1 MKMSRPW
8 DNEYQKYN
16 IPAQLQLPA
25 PHESLLELLE
35 QSFRQ
40 YSQAPAFISYDQ
52 TLTYQQ
58 LDELSLRFAGYLQQ
72 LHLPKQT
79 RIAIMLPNVLQYPVV
94 ACAILRSGYIAV
106 NVNPNYTARELKY
119 QLNDAGAE
127 VLIIIEEAIATFQ
140 TIAAETQIKTMIRT
154 SVSDL
159 LSADTLFKYP
169 QLQQNTA
176 EEHVFIENVAHFKS
190 IMDEAHPDSYKRPE
204 LGLHDIALLQ
214 YTGGTTGLSKGTI
227 LTHGNL
233 FINTLQMDAAF
244 SPNLVLSA
252 QGGSSRILCLLPFY
266 HIFAF
271 SFSILYSLYSG
282 QTVVLILN
290 PREIDYVLETWK
302 RYSPQVFPGVNTL
315 FNTLANQP
323 EFQTLDFSGF
333 RLAVSG
339 GMPTLHATADLW
351 RKLTGNIICE
361 VYGLSETG
369 PLATFNPKGQRS
381 FSGKVGIPVPLTDVV
396 IIDEQGREL
405 PYGQAGEVAIR
416 GPQVMQGYWQK
427 SEETAQVMTAN
438 QLFRSGDIGI
448 MDERGYLELIDRKK
462 DMIVVSG
469 FNVYPREIEEVI
481 AQYAKVLEVAAIGI
495 KDEKSGEVPK
505 VFIVRKEDSLTEEE
519 VFTYAKANLTAYK
532 CPKYIEFVS
541 ELPKSNIGKILR
553 RHLKET
559 Q

>member
-1 MKMSRPW
+1 MKINRPW
-8 DNEYQKYN
+8 HNEYQKYN
-16 IPAQLQLPA
+16 ISHQLQLPA
-25 PHESLLELLE
+25 QHESLLEMLE
-35 QSFRQ
+35 QSFQQ
-40 YSQAPAFISYDQ
+40 YRHAAAFIFHDQILSYAE
-52 TLTYQQ
+52 
-58 LDELSLRFAGYLQQ
+58 LDELSLRFASYLQQ
-72 LHLPKQT
+72 LNFPKQT
-79 RIAIMLPNVLQYPVV
+79 RIAIMLPNVLQYPVI

-106 NVNPNYTARELKY
+106 NVNPQYTARELQY
-119 QLNDAGAE
+119 QLNDSGAE
-127 VLIIIEEAIATFQ
+127 VLIMIDAAVATFQ
-140 TIAAETQIKTMIRT
+140 EIEAQTKVKTIIQT
-154 SVSDL
+154 SISDL
-159 LSADTLFKYP
+159 LTEDTLAKYP
-169 QLQQNTA
+169 HLKENKADQP
-176 EEHVFIENVAHFKS
+176 VFTGRTYHFKNIINETS
-190 IMDEAHPDSYKRPE
+190 SLDYQRPE
-204 LGLHDIALLQ
+204 LELKDIALLQ

-252 QGGSSRILCLLPFY
+252 QGGSSRILCILPFY

-290 PREIDYVLETWK
+290 PREINYILETWN
-302 RYSPQVFPGVNTL
+302 RYSPHVFPGVNTI

-323 EFQTLDFSGF
+323 AFKTIDFSDF
-333 RLAVSG
+333 KLAVSG
-339 GMPTLHATADLW
+339 GMPTLQATAELW
-351 RKLTGNIICE
+351 QQLTGNIICE

-369 PLATFNPKGQRS
+369 PLATFNPKGQTT

-396 IIDEQGREL
+396 IIDEQGNEL

-427 SEETAQVMTAN
+427 VEETAQAMTQT

-448 MDERGYLELIDRKK
+448 MDEQGYIELIDRKK

-469 FNVYPREIEEVI
+469 FNVYPREIEEVM
-481 AQYAKVLEVAAIGI
+481 AQYSKVLEVAAIGI

-505 VFIVRKEDSLTEEE
+505 VFIVRKDESLTADEIL
-519 VFTYAKANLTAYK
+519 TYAKANLTAYK

-541 ELPKSNIGKILR
+541 EIPKSNIGKILR
-553 RHLKET
+553 RHLKESE
-559 Q
+559 